1 MILIYKKIKKH
12 NQRKKLKLDKE
23 YTDRIGHDDAAQTS
37 TPPSISTS
45 PQRQESHERPA
56 PSLDEATRKKQRRVY
71 RWKIIIGLFAPF
83 CLECLDTTI
92 IASALPYIA
101 QDFDQVG
108 QLNWIISVFN
118 LTSAAFLFFWA
129 QLTDLFGRHNTLQAA
144 IAVMLIG
151 SAICTGAPTSTF
163 SVLLLGR
170 ALQGVGA
177 GGVNISVRA
186 ILADRVDL
194 SEYAVNWTVF
204 ALISGIGYSVGP
216 VIGGYL
222 TTTSWRWCFAINLPV
237 GVIAMVLVVIVL
249 RKELLGPQKLPELE
263 GRDMSTAPRRFVTRL
278 CTIDYGGQ
286 LLFLW
291 GFGLLILALTW
302 AGGNYAWGSP
312 AVLAPLIIGAT
323 LASAW
328 IIYERSMV
336 PGSALARLF
345 PRQRAMV
352 PWDLLIQKDMGL
364 LFLVNVSI
372 GISMFAVMYF
382 MNLYFALV
390 EKRSSSSAGVS
401 LLYFLPGLAAGAYMA
416 MFSSNVWPRQTL
428 PALILGSITSA
439 VGITVLAWAI
449 HAAQTNTIY
458 AMMALVGHGVGMRM
472 NPASLHGLAYF
483 PQLTAQISCLVSF
496 AIPFGGL
503 VGLTI
508 MSTVFTNKSGLDQ
521 ADARQGVVWAFI
533 SMMPPMWLSVLL
545 TALLG
550 NVWLRK
556 EGGHEVVDGVY
567 LWNCIARKPLI
578 REKRERESE
587 QELIQRYGADPVR
600 DEERCDNH
608 TRV

>member
-1 MILIYKKIKKH
+1 
-12 NQRKKLKLDKE
+12 
-23 YTDRIGHDDAAQTS
+23 
-37 TPPSISTS
+37 
-45 PQRQESHERPA
+45 
-56 PSLDEATRKKQRRVY
+56 
-71 RWKIIIGLFAPF
+71 
-83 CLECLDTTI
+83 
-92 IASALPYIA
+92 
-101 QDFDQVG
+101 
-108 QLNWIISVFN
+108 
-118 LTSAAFLFFWA
+118 
-129 QLTDLFGRHNTLQAA
+129 
-144 IAVMLIG
+144 MLIG

-401 LLYFLPGLAAGAYMA
+401 LLYFLPGLAGELLFY
-416 MFSSNVWPRQTL
+416 FSTTISFFSLFHILLSPHTDGYPHSWSIHGHVLVKCLATPDPPRADTGEHHLRSRYHSACVGHPRRPNQHHLRDDGPSGPRCWDAHESRL
-428 PALILGSITSA
+428 PARISVLPSINGS
-439 VGITVLAWAI
+439 
-449 HAAQTNTIY
+449 N
-458 AMMALVGHGVGMRM
+458 
-472 NPASLHGLAYF
+472 
-483 PQLTAQISCLVSF
+483 LVS
-496 AIPFGGL
+496 GL
-503 VGLTI
+503 LCYP
-508 MSTVFTNKSGLDQ
+508 LW
-521 ADARQGVVWAFI
+521 WAGR
-533 SMMPPMWLSVLL
+533 
-545 TALLG
+545 AH
-550 NVWLRK
+550 N
-556 EGGHEVVDGVY
+556 HVDGV
-567 LWNCIARKPLI
+567 
-578 REKRERESE
+578 
-587 QELIQRYGADPVR
+587 
-600 DEERCDNH
+600 H
-608 TRV
+608 